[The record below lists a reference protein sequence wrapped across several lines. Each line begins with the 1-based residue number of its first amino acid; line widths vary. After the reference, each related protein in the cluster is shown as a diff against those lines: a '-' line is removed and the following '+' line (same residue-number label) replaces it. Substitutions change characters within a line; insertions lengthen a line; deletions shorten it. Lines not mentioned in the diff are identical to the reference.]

1 MGKPPLLIQGV
12 CSKINQ
18 ELFSTIENRRGLQ
31 IILKKILEKLKLK
44 HPKKNITSI
53 SNNINEN
60 EQLQQHET

>member
-1 MGKPPLLIQGV
+1 LIQGV

-44 HPKKNITSI
+44 HPKKTITSI

>member
-1 MGKPPLLIQGV
+1 LIQGV